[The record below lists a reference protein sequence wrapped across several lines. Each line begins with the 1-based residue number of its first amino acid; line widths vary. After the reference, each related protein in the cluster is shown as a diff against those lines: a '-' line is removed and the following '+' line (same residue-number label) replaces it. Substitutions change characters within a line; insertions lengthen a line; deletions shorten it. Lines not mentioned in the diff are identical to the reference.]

1 MNKTNKPTDDLR
13 PEYDF
18 SKGVR
23 GKHYK
28 SYREGHTVTIHQEN
42 GTTLIQEYKLEEN
55 VVVLEPDVYEYF
67 PDSESVNYALRML
80 ISLAPEKR
88 QATRQVK
95 RAKAKSINASQN
107 QSINS

>member
-1 MNKTNKPTDDLR
+1 MNKTNNSTDDMR

-23 GKHYK
+23 GKHCK
-28 SYREGHTVTIHQEN
+28 GYREGHTVTIHQED

-55 VVVLEPDVYEYF
+55 TVVLEPDVYEYF
-67 PDSESVNYALRML
+67 SDSESVNRALRML

-88 QATRQVK
+88 KAS
-95 RAKAKSINASQN
+95 RARLGRV
-107 QSINS
+107 